1 MGHYWGQLAD
11 DVFHPFN
18 EYLKITV
25 EFGCFGLLFVV
36 LFLYMFGRKKW
47 NFNNKY
53 DILAFEVGIIIIVS
67 SFFSY
72 ILFYP
77 LSWFCIGWGI
87 SILLPRRSYKVAVR
101 LPIKLAF
108 GMIPAFFFFYI
119 CNVLWYYQQWEKVL
133 IKTPLNDDTI
143 VEYRKLYSI
152 LKQDGRFLYNYAA
165 ILNENGQYDQSV
177 IILNKALMKM
187 DTYDIQILMADNYEK
202 MEEFDLEERYLKN
215 AVQMCPNRFIPLYL
229 LVKLYDKT
237 NRKREALELAE
248 LILSKK
254 IKVQSFTV
262 KKIKADMY
270 DYINL

>member
-1 MGHYWGQLAD
+1 
-11 DVFHPFN
+11 
-18 EYLKITV
+18 
-25 EFGCFGLLFVV
+25 
-36 LFLYMFGRKKW
+36 
-47 NFNNKY
+47 
-53 DILAFEVGIIIIVS
+53 
-67 SFFSY
+67 
-72 ILFYP
+72 
-77 LSWFCIGWGI
+77 
-87 SILLPRRSYKVAVR
+87 
-101 LPIKLAF
+101 
-108 GMIPAFFFFYI
+108 
-119 CNVLWYYQQWEKVL
+119 
-133 IKTPLNDDTI
+133 
-143 VEYRKLYSI
+143 
-152 LKQDGRFLYNYAA
+152 LYNYAA

-187 DTYDIQILMADNYEK
+187 DTYDIQILMADNYKK